1 VSHIILQAWLRQET
15 GEFIEHQ
22 SFISQKI
29 AEFTKD
35 FRRDYTVMDEV
46 VDRELW
52 EKCRKGRMTSRRMDE
67 PAPMKRE
74 VKEEGGGY
82 LEWKR
87 SRRREGERDNDDR
100 RERDSRDNNGGI
112 RERDAREDDGGR
124 ERNGRSW
131 RNEEY
136 SWREER
142 PGGDRRREGNLRS
155 TPSREFKRETDRR
168 DVEERQ
174 GRGRFAD
181 EDRWGSSMQ
190 DTSRGSVDGYGGGGS
205 AYHDYDDGLEEVG
218 RSGDFTNWKTAVVKR
233 DVDVESRR
241 EEEPSTSVFL
251 PPTLERGEEEDIDR
265 LHRKVRDT
273 VRSALNCY
281 WPDAEEYMGEHK
293 IGSREE
299 YSSMAQEFC
308 HRLRGQ
314 IKESYFTFHGTLK
327 VLISPQYIDFSADGS
342 ES

>member
-1 VSHIILQAWLRQET
+1 M
-15 GEFIEHQ
+15 
-22 SFISQKI
+22 
-29 AEFTKD
+29 
-35 FRRDYTVMDEV
+35 MDEV

-100 RERDSRDNNGGI
+100 RERDSRDNSGR

-155 TPSREFKRETDRR
+155 TPPREFKRETDRGGYRDRR

-174 GRGRFAD
+174 GRSRFAD

-190 DTSRGSVDGYGGGGS
+190 DTSHFNNGSDRGSVDGYGGGGP
-205 AYHDYDDGLEEVG
+205 AYHNDDDGLEEVG

-233 DVDVESRR
+233 DVESRR
-241 EEEPSTSVFL
+241 DEEPSTSVFL

-265 LHRKVRDT
+265 LHR
-273 VRSALNCY
+273 
-281 WPDAEEYMGEHK
+281 
-293 IGSREE
+293 
-299 YSSMAQEFC
+299 
-308 HRLRGQ
+308 
-314 IKESYFTFHGTLK
+314 
-327 VLISPQYIDFSADGS
+327 
-342 ES
+342 